1 MQEAI
6 KNGFITVKKNSYIV
20 KAMVFK
26 NVKEQ
31 YRNSVLGILWTV
43 LNPLLNM
50 IVMAIVFSNLFGRA
64 PGAMDY
70 PVYILSGSIIFTLM
84 RFSTETALGSI
95 VHNADLIKKVK
106 ISYEVFPIS
115 NMFSGFVNF
124 VFSFIAL
131 ICVIIVRP
139 NISLGLDLL
148 WTVVYI
154 PSILLFSLGI
164 GFILC
169 SLYVYFRD
177 VKHLYNVICTLWM
190 YITPV
195 FYTLDSLNLKKGLVN
210 TIMTLNPMRLYVDV
224 FRSIVNPE
232 AAILWGNMLICYA
245 MGIVMVTIGAVF
257 FRFTKKKFI
266 LHI

>member
-6 KNGFITVKKNSYIV
+6 KNGLITVKKNSYIV
-20 KAMVFK
+20 KAMVVK

-50 IVMAIVFSNLFGRA
+50 IVMAIVFSNLFGR
-64 PGAMDY
+64 GGNIVDY
-70 PVYILSGSIIFTLM
+70 PVYILSGSITFSLM
-84 RFSTETALGSI
+84 RFTTETSLGSI
-95 VHNADLIKKVK
+95 VYNADLIKKVK
-106 ISYEVFPIS
+106 ISYEVFPVS
-115 NMFSGFVNF
+115 NMFSGLVNF
-124 VFSFIAL
+124 FFSFIAL
-131 ICVIIVRP
+131 IVVIIVRP
-139 NISLGLDLL
+139 NISLSLGLL
-148 WTVVYI
+148 WTVVYL

-164 GFILC
+164 GFVLC

-195 FYTLDSLNLKKGLVN
+195 FYTMESLNLKKGMVN
-210 TIMTLNPMRLYVDV
+210 TIMTINPMRLYVDV
-224 FRSIVNPE
+224 FRGIVME
-232 AAILWGNMLICYA
+232 GVLYWKILLICYA
-245 MGIVMVTIGAVF
+245 IGIVMATIGVIF
-257 FRFTKKKFI
+257 FRLTKRKFI